1 MKKIQTSISFS
12 LNVLY
17 KLQWR
22 FILLFKKNRDVAS
35 SCIPRTLRNI
45 AIQMRNHNDRKK
57 CMFTY
62 ANYLTM
68 LHIMSDRVHI
78 KYTK

>member
-17 KLQWR
+17 K
-22 FILLFKKNRDVAS
+22 LLFKKNRDVAS

-68 LHIMSDRVHI
+68 LHIMNDRVHI